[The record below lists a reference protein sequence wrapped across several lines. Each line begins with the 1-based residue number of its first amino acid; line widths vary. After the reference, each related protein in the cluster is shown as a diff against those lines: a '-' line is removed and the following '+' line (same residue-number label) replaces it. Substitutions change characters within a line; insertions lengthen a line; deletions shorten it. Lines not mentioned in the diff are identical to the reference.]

1 MEEKP
6 MFGMETMC
14 LVLDLICNLMYILL
28 YSFQKVVFIYFGG
41 FLIIVFMVIGHNRI
55 TTDYKE

>member
-1 MEEKP
+1 
-6 MFGMETMC
+6 MFGMETMN

-41 FLIIVFMVIGHNRI
+41 FLIIVFQAIGHQSF
-55 TTDYKE
+55 TTDY